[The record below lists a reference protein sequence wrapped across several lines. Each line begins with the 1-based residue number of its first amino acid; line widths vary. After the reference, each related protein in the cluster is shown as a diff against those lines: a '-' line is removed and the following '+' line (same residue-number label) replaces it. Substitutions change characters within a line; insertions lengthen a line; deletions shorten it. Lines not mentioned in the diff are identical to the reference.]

1 MKKLR
6 NRETWVTLFKYMYLV
21 LLFCSFLNFTCE
33 HVSGLAYL
41 VTGIG
46 VALIVWDLLT
56 DRNCLHSR
64 NMVFLAGLL
73 AVYGISSLLNV
84 RYGLLEN
91 IKGFLWMVLQYGLL
105 FSYNASAEKKLYQR
119 QAKGLM
125 IAFCFLT
132 FAASLA
138 GIIMFWQEYGR
149 AFETDS
155 GKLIIRG
162 FMYGRLWGEYT
173 DPNYGSIF
181 AALSLLFSGY
191 LFCQYRKL
199 GIRIVL
205 ILNGLL
211 QLSYLALS
219 DSRTALVSLGAT
231 VGIGV
236 AGLIYHRFHKGW
248 RAAKTAIVAGV
259 CLLLSAGVTMGCI
272 RGIQTGWSY
281 LSALHQQRVE
291 EGESGSHTS
300 TKPSLSEVEVGREDM
315 PEDVSNQR
323 FNIWGSGF
331 EILWTS
337 PLFGT
342 SPRNMLA
349 YAQDKLPDTY
359 VVQENFNS
367 FHNGFFDVLFCLGIA
382 GIVMVV
388 LFVVGQLRFLVPNLL
403 QHIQEQ
409 DFAFIFLS
417 FLTVLLI
424 ACSAMFLTEIFLI
437 NSVGA
442 FFFWK
447 FLGYLNQYFERARP

>member
-1 MKKLR
+1 
-6 NRETWVTLFKYMYLV
+6 
-21 LLFCSFLNFTCE
+21 
-33 HVSGLAYL
+33 
-41 VTGIG
+41 
-46 VALIVWDLLT
+46 
-56 DRNCLHSR
+56 
-64 NMVFLAGLL
+64 
-73 AVYGISSLLNV
+73 
-84 RYGLLEN
+84 
-91 IKGFLWMVLQYGLL
+91 
-105 FSYNASAEKKLYQR
+105 
-119 QAKGLM
+119 
-125 IAFCFLT
+125 
-132 FAASLA
+132 
-138 GIIMFWQEYGR
+138 
-149 AFETDS
+149 
-155 GKLIIRG
+155 
-162 FMYGRLWGEYT
+162 
-173 DPNYGSIF
+173 
-181 AALSLLFSGY
+181 
-191 LFCQYRKL
+191 
-199 GIRIVL
+199 
-205 ILNGLL
+205 
-211 QLSYLALS
+211 
-219 DSRTALVSLGAT
+219 
-231 VGIGV
+231 
-236 AGLIYHRFHKGW
+236 
-248 RAAKTAIVAGV
+248 
-259 CLLLSAGVTMGCI
+259 MGCI

-442 FFFWK
+442 FFFWN